1 MEGTNCEYE
10 AFECFRR
17 SGAIPEYVHIKQL
30 EDRRKK
36 LTDFDI
42 IFFPGG
48 FSAGDYVRAGAI
60 FAARVKAAA
69 GRDISE
75 FNDSHRPIIGVCNGF
90 QVMVEIGLLPGESGL
105 EKKVTLTFN
114 SSGRFECR
122 KVFVRIATRNRMIGA
137 AYAGRNA
144 WEIPVAHSEGRIVLD
159 DPESTFNYLS
169 DEGNILFQY
178 VDSEGNP
185 AVYPWNPN
193 GSYGNIAALSNS
205 YGNSIGLMPHPER
218 IYFTYQ
224 AAEKLEPTAG
234 KQFFDAIVAY
244 SKSL

>member
-10 AFECFRR
+10 AYQSFRR
-17 SGAIPEYVHIKQL
+17 SGAVPQYVHIKQL
-30 EDRRKK
+30 EDHSKK
-36 LTDFDI
+36 LSDFDI

-60 FAARVKAAA
+60 FAARIRSAS
-69 GRDISE
+69 GHDILDFDS
-75 FNDSHRPIIGVCNGF
+75 SHRPIIGVCNGF
-90 QVMVEIGLLPGESGL
+90 QVMVELGLLPGTPDL
-105 EKKVTLTFN
+105 ERKVTLTFN

-122 KVFVRIATRNRMIGA
+122 KVFVRIASKNRMIGA

-159 DPESTFNYLS
+159 DPESTFTTLS
-169 DEGNILFQY
+169 NQGSILLQY
-178 VDSEGNP
+178 VDADGNP
-185 AVYPWNPN
+185 AGYPWNPN
-193 GSYGNIAALSNS
+193 GSYRNIAALSNK
-205 YGNSIGLMPHPER
+205 YGNAIGLMPHPER
-218 IYFTYQ
+218 IYYTYQ

-234 KQFFDAIVAY
+234 KQFFDAVVAY